1 MRKLAIVAAPV
12 ISILAIA
19 TFLSWWYYVDLLAL
33 QASASK
39 LYEPWTGDA
48 MDHHLRSLA
57 RFGAAN
63 CGRVRLHDDAQ
74 PAAECIINAFKFRR
88 SFYVRYDLR
97 GIDSEIAAGMVGKSP
112 DEVYAVAYNIPWGW
126 SDEESPPGTRIS
138 DDRHL
143 LTEPCPKP
151 IRLIET
157 PSGRLTCF
165 PPDANAKPNIM
176 SPTFG
181 PY

>member
-1 MRKLAIVAAPV
+1 
-12 ISILAIA
+12 
-19 TFLSWWYYVDLLAL
+19 
-33 QASASK
+33 
-39 LYEPWTGDA
+39 
-48 MDHHLRSLA
+48 
-57 RFGAAN
+57 
-63 CGRVRLHDDAQ
+63 
-74 PAAECIINAFKFRR
+74 
-88 SFYVRYDLR
+88 VRYDLR
-97 GIDSEIAAGMVGKSP
+97 GIDAEVAAGIVGKST
-112 DEVYAVAYNIPWGW
+112 DEVYAVMYDTPWGW
-126 SDEESPPGTRIS
+126 SDQELPQGTRIS
-138 DDRHL
+138 DDKHL

>member
-1 MRKLAIVAAPV
+1 MPWTTIFEVWHVSELRIVAEFAYTMTRSPRR
-12 ISILAIA
+12 
-19 TFLSWWYYVDLLAL
+19 
-33 QASASK
+33 SASS
-39 LYEPWTGDA
+39 T
-48 MDHHLRSLA
+48 R
-57 RFGAAN
+57 
-63 CGRVRLHDDAQ
+63 
-74 PAAECIINAFKFRR
+74 FKFKR

-112 DEVYAVAYNIPWGW
+112 DEVYAVAYDIPWGW

-165 PPDANAKPNIM
+165 PPDAKAKPNIM